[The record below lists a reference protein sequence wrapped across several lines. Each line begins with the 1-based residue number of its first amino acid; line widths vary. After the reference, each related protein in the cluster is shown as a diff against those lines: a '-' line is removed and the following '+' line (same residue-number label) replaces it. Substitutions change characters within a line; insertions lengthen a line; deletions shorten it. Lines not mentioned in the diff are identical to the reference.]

1 MVEEGL
7 EDILEGLCIRCSSIT
22 WTKHWSDDQDE
33 HTCDVDVDVNV
44 GDEIQGDV
52 SGLELEKI
60 KVEVMEDSD
69 ASVMSHPGMISVMG
83 EG

>member
-1 MVEEGL
+1 MLKHHME
-7 EDILEGLCIRCSSIT
+7 
-22 WTKHWSDDQDE
+22 KHWSDDQDE

-44 GDEIQGDV
+44 GDEIPGDV

-69 ASVMSHPGMISVMG
+69 ASVMSHLGMISVMG